1 MRARLNL
8 HRLFAAGMWIK
19 ALDGALEMIG
29 GLLLLVLSPAAIG
42 RLVMALTQH
51 ELVEDPHDR
60 VATALR
66 SAGHLSAS
74 AQLFGSVYLIAHG
87 LIKIGVVAGVLRGY
101 RWAYPIAIGFL
112 GLFIAYQVYRLSYA
126 FNAGLLALTLF
137 DIGMV
142 GLTWH
147 EYRLNVVTRL

>member
-1 MRARLNL
+1 MRERLNL

-19 ALDGALEMIG
+19 GIDGALEVIG
-29 GLLLLVLSPAAIG
+29 GLLLLVLSPATIG
-42 RLVMALTQH
+42 RLVVSLTQH

-60 VATALR
+60 VATVLR
-66 SAGHLSAS
+66 SSAAHMSAGAE
-74 AQLFGSVYLIAHG
+74 LFGSIYLIAHG

-112 GLFIAYQVYRLSYA
+112 GLFIAYQLYRLSYA

-137 DIGMV
+137 DIAMV
-142 GLTWH
+142 ALTWR
-147 EYRLNVVTRL
+147 EYRSQ